1 MKICFLAGA
10 NSLHS
15 YRWIRFFVEKGHD
28 VHWLSLYKLS
38 INGFN
43 LNTYKNFSYYE
54 LNPTLAKP
62 LTPFL
67 PPITSV
73 LRIFSVAKWIRG
85 LLKDIHPDLFH
96 AHSVGIYGLAAAMSG
111 FHPLVAT
118 AWGSDVLVGGKLRIK
133 RPFVKY
139 ILNRADLITCDA
151 NHMVEA
157 MVRLKTDKN
166 KIYIVNFGVD
176 TNKFQPSG
184 KDEVLMKQL
193 GIAGSPTIIS
203 LRNFLPVYDIESLIR
218 AIPLVLKAVPDAKF
232 VIAGD
237 GPEEENIKR
246 LSASLDVTGSIR
258 FTGKIPNT
266 DLPRYMTSVDI
277 YTSSSLSDAG
287 IASSTAEA
295 MACGLPVVITDSGEN
310 DKWINDGKGGF
321 LVPVKR
327 PEVLAEKIV
336 RLLKDDGFRTAAG
349 AVNRKTIMEKNDY
362 YKEMAKMEK
371 IYEEI
376 SGKSSRTGR

>member
-1 MKICFLAGA
+1 
-10 NSLHS
+10 
-15 YRWIRFFVEKGHD
+15 
-28 VHWLSLYKLS
+28 
-38 INGFN
+38 
-43 LNTYKNFSYYE
+43 
-54 LNPTLAKP
+54 
-62 LTPFL
+62 
-67 PPITSV
+67 
-73 LRIFSVAKWIRG
+73 
-85 LLKDIHPDLFH
+85 
-96 AHSVGIYGLAAAMSG
+96 LAAAMSG